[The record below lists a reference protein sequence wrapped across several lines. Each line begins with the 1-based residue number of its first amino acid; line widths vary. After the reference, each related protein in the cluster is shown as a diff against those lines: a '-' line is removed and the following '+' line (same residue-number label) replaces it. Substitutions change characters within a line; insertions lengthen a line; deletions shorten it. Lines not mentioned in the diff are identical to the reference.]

1 MSDNIDYD
9 ELDKAVSEAI
19 KSTSAPTRGP
29 AKPASKADPAKT
41 AGKPRTSSG
50 PIPIPAVQPM
60 APKPAARRPQFMDFA
75 RPTRSG
81 KPVAK
86 SIPVAKAPVKPTT
99 KPAAAKP
106 AAPVAKPATKA
117 TQPAQRRVVA
127 SAPSAHAV
135 QPMKS
140 APARTVSPQM
150 AEQLRQQQLL
160 AKKRM
165 LHEQHRREL
174 LLKQQQAARKET
186 PAIAEAPK
194 QPTVAEAAA
203 AAKVAL
209 AKEEAE
215 APNANNYSVGV
226 RSPFLTN
233 AKVEKRPL
241 GTNIPETSVEA
252 LKSTK
257 NIYSQKSPIKKKQS
271 KKHTV
276 VETEHKTSG
285 WVWTLIVLFV
295 IAAGGA
301 LGWLAYHLV
310 FANQL

>member
-19 KSTSAPTRGP
+19 KARSANTRGP
-29 AKPASKADPAKT
+29 AKPEGKAPTAKA
-41 AGKPRTSSG
+41 AGKTRTSSG

-60 APKPAARRPQFMDFA
+60 APKPAARRPQYIDFA
-75 RPTRSG
+75 RPARRATHST
-81 KPVAK
+81 PA
-86 SIPVAKAPVKPTT
+86 VKPTAPT
-99 KPAAAKP
+99 AKP
-106 AAPVAKPATKA
+106 TAKSTAIPA
-117 TQPAQRRVVA
+117 QPARRKVITTT
-127 SAPSAHAV
+127 PSAHAV

-140 APARTVSPQM
+140 APAHTVSPQT
-150 AEQLRQQQLL
+150 AAQLRQQQLI
-160 AKKRM
+160 AKKRQ
-165 LHEQHRREL
+165 LLEQRRREL

-186 PAIAEAPK
+186 PTVANEPK
-194 QPTVAEAAA
+194 QPTIAEAQAA
-203 AAKVAL
+203 AR

-215 APNANNYSVGV
+215 APNANNYSIGV
-226 RSPFLTN
+226 RSPFLVN

-257 NIYSQKSPIKKKQS
+257 NIYSQKSPIKKKTA

-276 VETEHKTSG
+276 IEAEHKTSG

-301 LGWLAYHLV
+301 LGYLAYLLV
-310 FANQL
+310 FTNQY